1 LDDSAED
8 KKRRKQKGVD
18 AIFSSPD
25 ESENIPEPTLAPSK
39 KRDGLSGSLKMVVS
53 VLSSFTFFFLYWM
66 ISSYEQDVY
75 FRNYVSLTFSR
86 IIQPITLLA
95 IGSTGLGF
103 SIAWAMTNYIQDHR
117 GRKSSIGKV
126 SE

>member
-1 LDDSAED
+1 LDDSDREEMRR
-8 KKRRKQKGVD
+8 KRRGVD

-25 ESENIPEPTLAPSK
+25 ESEDTQALIPVPSR
-39 KRDGLSGSLKMVVS
+39 KRMGFSRSVKMVVS

-75 FRNYVSLTFSR
+75 FRDYVSYTFSR
-86 IIQPITLLA
+86 FLQPLALLA

-103 SIAWAMTNYIQDHR
+103 SIAWAMTSYIHDQR
-117 GRKSSIGKV
+117 GKQKKGS
-126 SE
+126 